1 VGKEEAAAVVSG
13 DSAPPDNV
21 NDIQLRRDAYGI
33 AHIETPAG
41 EALFWAEGYIHALDR
56 WVQMDRDR
64 RRAYGRLAELYGS
77 GEVASDRFWRP
88 LGLRRVVQAEWA
100 EVDAATRAML
110 MAYADGVNAALS
122 RRPDPLYRQLGWPA
136 DPWQPVDSLAVFK
149 VRHLLMGVVERKL
162 WWGKVAAEAGA
173 DRLLTLARAVSGDSL
188 VIVPPGT
195 TARGLPVELAGVRL
209 PETAPHDGDGGSN
222 NWVLAPSKTA
232 TGFPMVAGDPHR
244 EVELPNVYY
253 PLHLAAPDLDV
264 IGLSFPGVPGFPH
277 FGHNARVAWA
287 ITHTGADTQ
296 DLYVEDASTT
306 PDWTTWTETIEVRGA
321 SAVRVECAQTPRGP
335 LIARQ
340 GAWGLSL
347 RATALDPVP
356 EQYACLY
363 RMIKAQTVADLFAS
377 QRHWVDPVNNL
388 VAADRDGHIGYLMRG
403 RVPLRPVE
411 NLLAPV
417 PAADARFA
425 WQGFIP
431 FEEWPTSLDPADG
444 VIVTANNRVVG
455 PEYPYPIA
463 VVFAAEHRARRI
475 WNLLTAADAPQVAA
489 EMARVHLD
497 VEPGPTGQFRR
508 RLDVLAAGTPAEK
521 AALDVLAD
529 WDGRLDAESPAPLI
543 YNTWRQALTRRV
555 WELFLGPSL
564 TRDLD
569 APPDAGAAA
578 TFGRLRARILDLW
591 DAGDRSLLP
600 ATAGWDDLAGDAFR
614 TAVRQLTDQYGGNV
628 RQWRWGAAHR
638 VSARHPL
645 ATQGVADLPVIDAAL
660 PGDSDTVRAA
670 SYGPLGFG
678 VTGASVAR
686 YVFDLGDWDRSLWI
700 IPGGVQEIGPH
711 ALDQWAG
718 WLAGEPVPMWY
729 SRAAVEAH
737 VVTTET
743 VRR

>member
-1 VGKEEAAAVVSG
+1 VG
-13 DSAPPDNV
+13 
-21 NDIQLRRDAYGI
+21 DIQVRRDAYGI
-33 AHIETPAG
+33 AHIEAPDEEG
-41 EALFWAEGYIHALDR
+41 LFWAEGYIHALDR

-64 RRAYGRLAELYGS
+64 RRAYGRLAELYGPS
-77 GEVASDRFWRP
+77 EVASDRFWRP
-88 LGLRRVVQAEWA
+88 LGISRVVEAEWA
-100 EVDAATRAML
+100 HVDPATRAVL
-110 MAYADGVNAALS
+110 TAYADGVNAALS
-122 RRPDPLYRQLGWPA
+122 RRPNALYRQLGWTA
-136 DPWQPVDSLAVFK
+136 DPWRPVDSLAVFK

-162 WWGKVAAEAGA
+162 WWGKVAAEAGP

-188 VIVPPGT
+188 VIVPPGR
-195 TARGLPVELAGVRL
+195 TAPGLPVDLAGVRL
-209 PETAPHDGDGGSN
+209 PSTGLFEGDGGSN

-232 TGFPMVAGDPHR
+232 SGFPIVAGDPHR

-253 PLHLAAPDLDV
+253 PLHLAAPGLDI

-296 DLYVEDASTT
+296 DLYVEDERTA
-306 PDWTTWTETIEVRGA
+306 DEWTTWTETIEVRG
-321 SAVRVECAQTPRGP
+321 SGPVTLDCVRTPRGP
-335 LIARQ
+335 LVARR
-340 GAWGLSL
+340 GASGLSL

-356 EQYACLY
+356 EQYACLH
-363 RMIKAQTVADLFAS
+363 RMLRAETVADFFSS
-377 QRHWVDPVNNL
+377 QRDWVDPVNNL

-417 PAADARFA
+417 SAADARLA

-431 FEEWPTSLDPADG
+431 FEEWPTSLDPSDG

-455 PEYPYPIA
+455 SDYPHPIA

-475 WNLLTAADAPQVAA
+475 WNLLTAPDAPRAA
-489 EMARVHLD
+489 VEMARVHLD
-497 VEPGPTGQFRR
+497 VQPGPTGQFRR
-508 RLDVLAAGTPAEK
+508 RLDVLPAATPAEK
-521 AALDVLAD
+521 AAREVLAD

-564 TRDLD
+564 TRDVD

-591 DAGDRSLLP
+591 DADDRSLLP
-600 ATAGWDDLAGDAFR
+600 PSATWDGLAAEAFHA
-614 TAVRQLTDQYGGNV
+614 AVRQLTEQYGANIDN
-628 RQWRWGAAHR
+628 WRWGAAHR
-638 VSARHPL
+638 VAARHPL
-645 ATQGVADLPVIDAAL
+645 ADQGVDGLPVIDAAL

-678 VTGASVAR
+678 VTGSSVAR

-711 ALDQWAG
+711 ALDQLPG
-718 WLAGEPVPMWY
+718 WLAGEPAPMWY

-737 VVTTET
+737 TVTIET